1 MPVLRVD
8 VEVEEVLGN
17 SLIEKVI
24 RKREVHS
31 SCDFNLCDFP
41 LQGRSG
47 STFPG
52 YSLRAEKEK
61 DSGDQFL
68 QSSPS
73 PVGYRGEHKPFQQY
87 ATS

>member
-52 YSLRAEKEK
+52 YSLRAEKEINYCAARRNPCVYLLVSSRIFRTVL
-61 DSGDQFL
+61 DS
-68 QSSPS
+68 
-73 PVGYRGEHKPFQQY
+73 
-87 ATS
+87 